1 MSDITPG
8 MTNCRR
14 CGRECMVG
22 KFGHVCDKCVGVE
35 RAKSPQLSHPPAK
48 KDRHREEDIDSNG
61 WYSNARKELEDRE

>member
-1 MSDITPG
+1 VHGGQI
-8 MTNCRR
+8 R
-14 CGRECMVG
+14 
-22 KFGHVCDKCVGVE
+22 HVCDKCVGVE